1 VRRRV
6 LIVLALALA
15 LGTGSALTARA
26 LGIRP
31 IQIVST
37 SMAPEIED
45 GDWIVVKSLSPDA
58 RRHVHRGQ
66 IVMLRFP
73 LGTSGRAV
81 KRVVALAG
89 DDVAIGPR
97 SVTVNGRRIAVAGAP
112 SPYARGPRTERVPPG
127 HVFLLGDNARHS
139 IDSRSF
145 GAVPE
150 RELVGRMLMALKT
163 PW

>member
-6 LIVLALALA
+6 LIVLALAAA
-15 LGTGSALTARA
+15 LGAGGALVARA
-26 LGIRP
+26 FGIRP
-31 IQIVST
+31 VQIVST
-37 SMAPEIED
+37 SMAPKIGD
-45 GDWIVVKSLSPDA
+45 GDWIVVKALDTTA
-58 RRHVHRGQ
+58 RHNVHRGE

-81 KRVVALAG
+81 KRVVAVAR
-89 DDVAIGPR
+89 DRVAITPR
-97 SVTVNGRRIAVAGAP
+97 SVTVNDHRIAIAGAP
-112 SPYARGPRTERVPPG
+112 TPYAAGPRVERVPPG
-127 HVFLLGDNARHS
+127 HVFLLGDNAKHS

-150 RELVGRMLMALKT
+150 SELVGRMLMAIPT